1 MINQLSSPCDR
12 WRGKKK
18 NKNNYGNIRRAKR
31 KI

>member
-12 WRGKKK
+12 WRGKK